1 MGKLRLI
8 SSAPCQA
15 GRCRRI
21 SLPADILHFPPA
33 FPCDCSAISGQTA
46 AAAVSNTT
54 RTTPPISPGLS
65 FHGALFKES
74 LRISKQTWK
83 SLALYE
89 KNNVNSTNH
98 LISSTSP
105 HPFIIMNLTPRP
117 LFHLALLSSF
127 ACVSFPYADASI
139 NVLKERQNAIL
150 KVVSQ
155 SGKSVINL
163 GGIGS
168 GVVVSKDG
176 LILTAAHVVDALDS
190 PALRRDKDKNE
201 FDVTLADGREVKAKA
216 LGRNRNRDA
225 ALAQITTPGE
235 YEFSAMADETSI
247 KQGDWCV
254 AMGHPG
260 GLLVDRS
267 APVRTGRIWQK
278 DDKAYFRS
286 DCTVSGGDSGGP
298 LFDLQGKV
306 IGIHSSIGERLE
318 ENRHVPIGAY
328 KENMDRMKKGDAWGQ
343 LSKLMPELAPFD
355 RAHGGNEDDDEGAPT
370 PRRGSGES
378 KSLPSG
384 TRPFLGV
391 GLGDANDGVIIKDVA
406 SNSPADSAGMKAQD
420 LIQKVDG
427 KRVTSAEEVVQIV
440 GDHKPGDK
448 LKFSV
453 TREGTA
459 KDVEVTLGKR

>member
-1 MGKLRLI
+1 MKI
-8 SSAPCQA
+8 
-15 GRCRRI
+15 
-21 SLPADILHFPPA
+21 
-33 FPCDCSAISGQTA
+33 
-46 AAAVSNTT
+46 
-54 RTTPPISPGLS
+54 
-65 FHGALFKES
+65 
-74 LRISKQTWK
+74 
-83 SLALYE
+83 
-89 KNNVNSTNH
+89 
-98 LISSTSP
+98 
-105 HPFIIMNLTPRP
+105 TPRP
-117 LFHLALLSSF
+117 LLHSALLSSIACASLSF
-127 ACVSFPYADASI
+127 AETNI
-139 NVLKERQNAIL
+139 NVLKARQNSIL
-150 KVVSQ
+150 SVVTQ
-155 SGKSVINL
+155 SGKSVVNL

-168 GVVVSKDG
+168 GVVISKDG

-190 PALRRDKDKNE
+190 PALMRDKAKGE

-235 YEFSAMADETSI
+235 YEFSSMADEVAI

-267 APVRTGRIWQK
+267 APVRTGRIWKK
-278 DDKAYFRS
+278 DDKAYYRT

-328 KENMDRMKKGDAWGQ
+328 KESMDRMKKGDAWGQ

-355 RAHGGNEDDDEGAPT
+355 RLHGGKDDEDEGTPAPK
-370 PRRGSGES
+370 RGSGEP
-378 KSLPSG
+378 KTLPSG
-384 TRPFLGV
+384 VRPFLGV
-391 GLGDANDGVIIKDVA
+391 GLGDSDDGVIVKDVA
-406 SNSPADSAGMKAQD
+406 NNSPAASAGMMAQD
-420 LIQKVDG
+420 LIRKIDG
-427 KRVTSAEEVVQIV
+427 KSVSSYEEVIQII
-440 GDHKPGDK
+440 GEHKPGDK

-453 TREGTA
+453 NREGKA